1 MKNLTLGNVIGMFL
15 SLVAV
20 FLGFYWYDWKLVVIL
35 LIAITGNNF
44 EQKGK
49 K

>member
-1 MKNLTLGNVIGMFL
+1 MKKITIMNLTGMVL
-15 SLVAV
+15 SLVGV
-20 FLGFYWYDWKLVVIL
+20 FLAFYWYDWKLVVIL
-35 LIAITGNNF
+35 LIAITGNNL

>member
-1 MKNLTLGNVIGMFL
+1 MKNLTVGHAFGMVL

-20 FLGFYWYDWKLVVIL
+20 FLAYHWYDWKLVVIL